1 MSKEFTMG
9 LSTDEVFERFAKR
22 IEIPE
27 VTYLT
32 STISI
37 LNQTGGNIVKVFT
50 SIEKTLMNK
59 KKLRLELRA
68 LTSSAKIVTYIL
80 MLLPILFAIAIT
92 LISPDYFLPFIEST
106 IGWLCLAVILL
117 VYLLYICIIK
127 KIMKVRM

>member
-1 MSKEFTMG
+1 
-9 LSTDEVFERFAKR
+9 
-22 IEIPE
+22 
-27 VTYLT
+27 
-32 STISI
+32 
-37 LNQTGGNIVKVFT
+37 
-50 SIEKTLMNK
+50 MNK

>member
-1 MSKEFTMG
+1 MG